1 MFNCLVLFTIQV
13 LWLADMIS
21 GSSTGQNQR
30 RSMRDSVGSRSS
42 NGTDAVNGFDSVST
56 SVPPSV
62 ISSVPGS
69 SFAANATD
77 VRARSELERDPEML
91 STRSSDAGH
100 SPSDISNSVQSVHYA
115 AQSSS
120 IQRLWMRA
128 YSGSG
133 RTPIDRNGVEEE
145 EERKTGV
152 YRRDNITP
160 VIEHQVRGTDDVDV
174 MSYDTPENDDTITSP
189 VVWENDDPSQSAGV
203 RQRRRSNSI
212 LELK

>member
-1 MFNCLVLFTIQV
+1 
-13 LWLADMIS
+13 
-21 GSSTGQNQR
+21 
-30 RSMRDSVGSRSS
+30 
-42 NGTDAVNGFDSVST
+42 
-56 SVPPSV
+56 
-62 ISSVPGS
+62 
-69 SFAANATD
+69 
-77 VRARSELERDPEML
+77 ML

-120 IQRLWMRA
+120 IQRLWRA

-152 YRRDNITP
+152 YRKDPITP
-160 VIEHQVRGTDDVDV
+160 VIEQQQVRCGTDDVDV

-189 VVWENDDPSQSAGV
+189 VVRENDDPSQSAGV